1 MSRQELEEIIATELE
16 EVISDEVVWGKTYYE
31 AKVVNRLLEKLYTR
45 IDVLE
50 ELLKSQCRI
59 GALEDILKR

>member
-1 MSRQELEEIIATELE
+1 MSRQELEEIIANELE
-16 EVISDEVVWGKTYYE
+16 EFISDEVVWGKTYYE

>member
-1 MSRQELEEIIATELE
+1 MPRQELEEIIANELE
-16 EVISDEVVWGKTYYE
+16 EVISDDVVWGKTYYE
-31 AKVVNRLLEKLYTR
+31 AKAVNRLLEKLYTR

>member
-1 MSRQELEEIIATELE
+1 MSRQELEEIIANELE

-31 AKVVNRLLEKLYTR
+31 AKAVNGLVEKLYTR

>member
-1 MSRQELEEIIATELE
+1 MTRQELEEIIASELE

-31 AKVVNRLLEKLYTR
+31 AKAVNRLLEKLYTR

-50 ELLKSQCRI
+50 ELLKS
-59 GALEDILKR
+59 

>member
-1 MSRQELEEIIATELE
+1 MSRQELEEIIANELE
-16 EVISDEVVWGKTYYE
+16 EVLSDEVVWGKTYYE
-31 AKVVNRLLEKLYTR
+31 AKVVNRLLERLYTR

>member
-1 MSRQELEEIIATELE
+1 MTQEELKKIIANELEEL
-16 EVISDEVVWGKTYYE
+16 ISDEVVWGKTYYE

-45 IDVLE
+45 IEVLE

-59 GALEDILKR
+59 GALEDILQR

>member
-1 MSRQELEEIIATELE
+1 MSRQELEEIIANELE
-16 EVISDEVVWGKTYYE
+16 EVISDEVVWGKAYYE

-50 ELLKSQCRI
+50 ELLKSQ
-59 GALEDILKR
+59 